1 MVTEPSQFTRKS
13 RPVPAGLVTFLFT
26 DVEGSSNLWE
36 NDPIKTAQSVQ
47 IHDEIVHS
55 TVANADGFLF
65 GWAGDHF
72 RAAFSNPQTALNA
85 ALVIRGKLSD
95 VDWDDGPPLRVR
107 IGVHRGQVAS
117 NGGDYVG
124 VVPNQA
130 GRLESV
136 AFGGQIL
143 ISSDVAELAEAGL
156 KPLGL
161 FRLRA
166 LPEPI
171 LIYQVA
177 EPTFVNRE
185 VLEVPDSNESTTQQ
199 ENDPTEELLC
209 IGEVLQAMNLLGAS
223 QRITFNKT
231 SLQIKY
237 QTNK

>member
-1 MVTEPSQFTRKS
+1 M
-13 RPVPAGLVTFLFT
+13 PAGLVTFLFT
-26 DVEGSSNLWE
+26 DVEGSSTLWE

-47 IHDEIVHS
+47 LHDEIVHS

-72 RAAFSNPQTALNA
+72 RAAFSNPQTALSA
-85 ALVIRGKLSD
+85 ALAIRGKLSD

-107 IGVHRGQVAS
+107 IGVHRGQVAR

-130 GRLESV
+130 GRIESI

-171 LIYQVA
+171 LVYQVD
-177 EPTFVNRE
+177 EPEFLSRE
-185 VLEVPDSNESTTQQ
+185 VLEVPTPKATTIQQ
-199 ENDPTEELLC
+199 EHDYHDELVYL
-209 IGEVLQAMNLLGAS
+209 GELLQAMNLPVLPED
-223 QRITFNKT
+223 ITFNK
-231 SLQIKY
+231 SRLRI
-237 QTNK
+237 

>member
-1 MVTEPSQFTRKS
+1 MVSEPSQFTRKS

-26 DVEGSSNLWE
+26 DVEGSSTLWE

-85 ALVIRGKLSD
+85 ALSIRSKLSD

-124 VVPNQA
+124 VIPNQA
-130 GRLESV
+130 GRLESI

-143 ISSDVAELAEAGL
+143 ISSDVAELAESGL

-177 EPTFVNRE
+177 EPNFVNRE
-185 VLEVPDSNESTTQQ
+185 VLEVSASREYTTQQ
-199 ENDPTEELLC
+199 EKHAHQELVC
-209 IGEVLQAMNLLGAS
+209 IGEVLQTMNLLGAS
-223 QRITFNKT
+223 QRITFTKT
-231 SLQIKY
+231 KLQISYK
-237 QTNK
+237 NKK